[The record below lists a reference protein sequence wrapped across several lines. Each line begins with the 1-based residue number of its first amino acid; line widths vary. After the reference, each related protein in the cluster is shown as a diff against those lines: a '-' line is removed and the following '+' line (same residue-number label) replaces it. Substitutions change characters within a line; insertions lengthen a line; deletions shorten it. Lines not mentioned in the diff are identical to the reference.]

1 MAEEL
6 SGASGRPPF
15 RRKSSPMRFPA
26 VGNSP
31 DEGSEGS
38 PRATTHEAPPSAS
51 IGSRGALRVSEA
63 APAERRDPRARKR
76 FRTMVH
82 VSAQKA
88 SGAWRS
94 GGDGGLRFEPSRGPR
109 AAATIGK
116 NHWRWKRCA
125 GEALASNRRLLPGG
139 DRRVATDQHARSE
152 KKPAGRTESLRDVEP
167 VDDPLHLHLL
177 LRRFLRRISMGP
189 RRVVRHRRLLCRRLR
204 LLLRRRAHGLDQ

>member
-1 MAEEL
+1 
-6 SGASGRPPF
+6 
-15 RRKSSPMRFPA
+15 MRFPA

-38 PRATTHEAPPSAS
+38 PRPTTHEAPPSAS

-76 FRTMVH
+76 FRIIITIKSERGLAVGGGRG
-82 VSAQKA
+82 SAFRA
-88 SGAWRS
+88 EPRTSSRS
-94 GGDGGLRFEPSRGPR
+94 DDRV
-109 AAATIGK
+109 
-116 NHWRWKRCA
+116 NHRRWKRCA
-125 GEALASNRRLLPGG
+125 GEALASNRRPLPGG
-139 DRRVATDQHARSE
+139 DRRVTTDQHARSE

-189 RRVVRHRRLLCRRLR
+189 RRVVRHRRLLRRRLR